1 MVPTG
6 LYQTATLKSGGVTSG
21 TLVRAD
27 AARLAAGDRP
37 TEWPWPG
44 ERVSIPHLTVR
55 TPDGTRPIVL
65 EATFYR
71 PAGSGPAPLAIF
83 THGSDVGRNQLRS
96 WSFST
101 EAHWLRDKGF
111 AVLALMRRGR
121 GRSEGI
127 NGEENFWP

>member
-1 MVPTG
+1 MVAGQGDDRRRCPDHDG
-6 LYQTATLKSGGVTSG
+6 IPHLSIRLRWSRPPVPDRDLKSGGVTSG

-37 TEWPWPG
+37 AEWPWPG
-44 ERVSIPHLTVR
+44 ERVSVPHHTVR

-96 WSFST
+96 WS
-101 EAHWLRDKGF
+101 
-111 AVLALMRRGR
+111 
-121 GRSEGI
+121 
-127 NGEENFWP
+127 